1 MLIMTGTR
9 GVGVQLMITLILHSN
24 ENTNRLHP
32 IMNLVSATRP
42 SVRTTLDGSL
52 QQGRVSALLV
62 GLGLQEGA

>member
-1 MLIMTGTR
+1 
-9 GVGVQLMITLILHSN
+9 MITLIIHSN

-32 IMNLVSATRP
+32 ILNLVSATHSFMRNYL
-42 SVRTTLDGSL
+42 SDSL

>member
-1 MLIMTGTR
+1 MTGTR

-32 IMNLVSATRP
+32 IMNLVSATHSFMRNYL
-42 SVRTTLDGSL
+42 SDSL